1 MFDAIIEKYI
11 PAEKYLSLKNQLQ
24 QLENSYSV
32 NKFIEIF
39 SRVYQYNCDTKITGE
54 DKEKLKNVMTNI
66 EFNYWSLADFVR
78 AAIVERIKFLSENE
92 YLEAI
97 EKVDRIADTSEQ
109 CSILKILAIAQYQE
123 KLVHIAR
130 SCVRTNIPD
139 VLAALCCG
147 NPYPYEHFT
156 TQEFNNMV
164 LKAVFMNISIAKI
177 HGLSQKTNAELSGMA
192 NQYIDER
199 EAANRD
205 FPCELWLIACPFSC
219 VKDKARVYQYLQH
232 PSPHHRYWVACAL
245 KNEEDLQYS
254 LIENQIQV
262 ENNLPT
268 KKILQQIIDQRRN
281 K

>member
-11 PAEKYLSLKNQLQ
+11 PAEKYLSLQKQLQ
-24 QLENSYSV
+24 QLENSYTT

-39 SRVYQYNCDTKITGE
+39 SKVYMFNCDIKITGE
-54 DKEKLKNVMTNI
+54 DREKLKNVMANI
-66 EFNYWSLADFVR
+66 EFDYWSLEDMIR
-78 AAIVERIKFLSENE
+78 AAIVKRIQFLPEKD
-92 YLEAI
+92 YVEAI
-97 EKVDRIADTSEQ
+97 EKSYRIADTKEQ
-109 CSILKILAIAQYQE
+109 CSLLKILAISQYRE
-123 KLVHIAR
+123 KLAHIAH

-147 NPYPYEHFT
+147 NPYPYDYFS

-177 HGLSQKTNAELSGMA
+177 YGLVQKTNEALSRMA

-205 FPCELWLIACPFSC
+205 FPCDLWLIACPFSHG
-219 VKDKARVYQYLQH
+219 KDRERVYRYLH
-232 PSPHHRYWVACAL
+232 HKSVLHRYWVACSL
-245 KNEEDLQYS
+245 LHEEDVQDS
-254 LIENQIQV
+254 FVEKQIEI
-262 ENNLPT
+262 EDHIPT
-268 KKILQQIIDQRRN
+268 KEILQQIIDRRRN